1 MQQTLWLERLTE
13 FQEEHALEIVLFFIF
28 LSVAMVPGMARV
40 ETIVALENM
49 MPSSS
54 TPVEGVNDLRAEGLG
69 KDSIAVKVSTGKTE
83 DGVQSIHD
91 NRTEAYIKDLS
102 SDIRSIQGVTQVM
115 SPLQREGL
123 VDERKQN
130 AVITAYTFVGDSGK
144 EMDRI
149 FNEIEEQTSY
159 EKPEGLETEISG
171 VPAVQ
176 QRLSSMVSRD
186 KNVTTMISLG
196 LVFLIT
202 LGLFQGSF
210 SSAIM
215 PLIVVGL
222 SVIWLYGTMGYL
234 GIPLSTLAGSV
245 AALVI
250 GIGIDYSVHILN
262 TYRFHRRD
270 NSIGEAL
277 SEAVGETGVAIV
289 ATSITTISA
298 FMAFLSGMMPEMHRF
313 GLIMSI
319 GIGYAL
325 LFSFFLLPSVF
336 VLEEKIMQRIHN
348 SINWRHDF

>member
-1 MQQTLWLERLTE
+1 MPQNKFLEKITTAQENHAVE
-13 FQEEHALEIVLFFIF
+13 FILLFAF
-28 LSVAMVPGMARV
+28 LSLAMIPGMARV

-54 TPVEGVNDLRAEGLG
+54 TPVEGVNNLRAEGIG
-69 KDSIAVKVSTGKTE
+69 KDSIAVKISTGNTE
-83 DGVQSIHD
+83 DGAQSIED
-91 NRTEAYIKDLS
+91 EKTKAYIEDLS
-102 SDIRSIQGVTQVM
+102 NDIRKVQGVTQVM
-115 SPLQREGL
+115 SPLQRDGL
-123 VDERKQN
+123 VDERDQN
-130 AVITAYTFVGDSGK
+130 AVITAYTYVGDSGK

-149 FNEIEEQTSY
+149 FNEIQEESEY
-159 EKPEGLETEISG
+159 ERPEGVETEISG

-186 KNVTTMISLG
+186 KNVTTIISLG

-210 SSAIM
+210 SSALM
-215 PLIVVGL
+215 PLIVVAL

-270 NSIGEAL
+270 NTIEEAL
-277 SEAVGETGVAIV
+277 SEAVGETGVAII

-298 FMAFLSGMMPEMHRF
+298 FMAFLSGAMPEMHRF

-336 VLEEKIMQRIHN
+336 VLEERLMQKIHN

>member
-1 MQQTLWLERLTE
+1 MSQQNLVEKITRL
-13 FQEEHALEIVLFFIF
+13 QENHALEIVLFFIF
-28 LSVAMVPGMARV
+28 LSLAMIPGMTRV

-54 TPVEGVNDLRAEGLG
+54 TPVEGVNNLRAEGVG
-69 KDSIAVKVSTGKTE
+69 KDSIAVKISVGNTE
-83 DGVQSIHD
+83 EGVQSIR
-91 NRTEAYIKDLS
+91 NNQTEAYIQDLS
-102 SDIRSIQGVTQVM
+102 NDMRGFHGVTQVM

-123 VDERKQN
+123 IDDRNQN
-130 AVITAYTFVGDSGK
+130 AVITAYTYVGDSGG
-144 EMDRI
+144 EMDRV
-149 FNEIEEQTSY
+149 FNEIEDEAKY
-159 EKPEGLETEISG
+159 DRPEGVETEISG

-176 QRLSSMVSRD
+176 QRLSSMVARD

-210 SSAIM
+210 SSALM

-222 SVIWLYGTMGYL
+222 SVVWLYGTMGYL

-270 NSIGEAL
+270 NTVGEAL

-325 LFSFFLLPSVF
+325 IFSFFLLPSVF
-336 VLEEKIMQRIHN
+336 VLEEKVMKKI
-348 SINWRHDF
+348 SKSVDWRHDF

>member
-1 MQQTLWLERLTE
+1 MSQKTWLEELTE
-13 FQEEHALEIVLFFIF
+13 FQEQHAVEVILLFVF
-28 LSVAMVPGMARV
+28 LSLAMVPGMARV

-49 MPSSS
+49 MPSSA
-54 TPVEGVNDLRAEGLG
+54 TPVEGVNDLRAEGIG
-69 KDSIAVKVSTGKTE
+69 KDSIAVQVSTGNAE
-83 DGVQSIHD
+83 DGVQSIQA
-91 NRTEAYIKDLS
+91 NKTRAYIRDLS
-102 SDIRSIQGVTQVM
+102 NDIRRINGVTQVM

-123 VDERKQN
+123 VDERGQN
-130 AVITAYTFVGDSGK
+130 AVITAYTYMGDSGA

-149 FNEIEEQTSY
+149 FSEVQEESRY
-159 EKPEGLETEISG
+159 EKPEGVETEVSG

-176 QRLSSMVSRD
+176 QRLAEMVSRD

-210 SSAIM
+210 SSAMM
-215 PLIVVGL
+215 PLIVVVL

-250 GIGIDYSVHILN
+250 AMGIDYSVHILN

-270 NSIGEAL
+270 NTVGEAL

-298 FMAFLSGMMPEMHRF
+298 FMAFLSGAMPEMHRF

-319 GIGYAL
+319 GIAYAL
-325 LFSFFLLPSVF
+325 IFSFFLLPSVF
-336 VLEEKIMQRIHN
+336 VVEEKIMQKIHD
-348 SINWRHDF
+348 SIAWRHDF

>member
-1 MQQTLWLERLTE
+1 MSQNRFLEKITTV
-13 FQEEHALEIVLFFIF
+13 QEEHAVEVVVFFAL
-28 LSVAMVPGMARV
+28 LSLTMVPGMARV

-54 TPVEGVNDLRAEGLG
+54 TPVEGFNNLRAEGIG
-69 KDSIAVKVSTGKTE
+69 KDSIAVQVSAGQTE
-83 DGVQSIHD
+83 EGVQDITGNAS
-91 NRTEAYIKDLS
+91 RKYIDSLS
-102 SDIRSIQGVTQVM
+102 GEINEIYGVTSVYN
-115 SPLQREGL
+115 PTEVRGL
-123 VDERKQN
+123 TDSKKQTS
-130 AVITAYTFVGDSGK
+130 VIIAYTYMGDSGK
-144 EMDRI
+144 EMERI
-149 FNEIEEQTSY
+149 FREIRQEAKY
-159 EKPEGLETEISG
+159 NRPEGIETQISG

-176 QRLSSMVSRD
+176 QRLSEMVQRD
-186 KNVTTMISLG
+186 KNVTTAISLV
-196 LVFLIT
+196 LVFFIT

-215 PLIVVGL
+215 PLLVVAL
-222 SVIWLYGTMGYL
+222 SVVWLYGTMGYL

-262 TYRFHRRD
+262 TYRFHRRE
-270 NSIGEAL
+270 NTIEEAL

-298 FMAFLSGMMPEMHRF
+298 FMAFLSGKMPEMHRF

-336 VLEEKIMQRIHN
+336 VLEERLMKKIHE
-348 SINWRHDF
+348 SISWRHDF

>member
-1 MQQTLWLERLTE
+1 MSQQNLVEKITRL
-13 FQEEHALEIVLFFIF
+13 QENHALEVVLFFIF
-28 LSVAMVPGMARV
+28 LSLAMIPGMARV
-40 ETIVALENM
+40 DTIVALENM

-54 TPVEGVNDLRAEGLG
+54 TPVEGVNNLRAEGIG
-69 KDSIAVKVSTGKTE
+69 KDSIAVKISVGNKE
-83 DGVQSIHD
+83 EGVQSIRD
-91 NRTEAYIKDLS
+91 NRTEAYIQELS
-102 SDIRSIQGVTQVM
+102 NDMRSIHGVTQVM

-123 VDERKQN
+123 IDDRKQN
-130 AVITAYTFVGDSGK
+130 AVITAYTYVGDSGG

-149 FNEIEEQTSY
+149 FNEIEDEAKY
-159 EKPEGLETEISG
+159 ERPEGVETEISG

-176 QRLSSMVSRD
+176 QRLSSMVARD

-210 SSAIM
+210 SSALM

-222 SVIWLYGTMGYL
+222 SVVWLYGTMGYL

-270 NSIGEAL
+270 NNVGEAL

-336 VLEEKIMQRIHN
+336 VLEEKAMKKIHE
-348 SINWRHDF
+348 SIDWRHDF

>member
-1 MQQTLWLERLTE
+1 MAQNLFLEKLIAV
-13 FQEEHALEIVLFFIF
+13 QEEHAIEIILLFFF
-28 LSVAMVPGMARV
+28 LSLAMIPGMSRV

-54 TPVEGVNDLRAEGLG
+54 TPVQGVNDLRAEGIG
-69 KDSIAVKVSTGKTE
+69 KDSIAVKISTGNTE
-83 DGVQSIHD
+83 DGVQSIND
-91 NRTEAYIKDLS
+91 NRTEAYIEDLS
-102 SDIRSIQGVTQVM
+102 NDIRTIQGVTQVM

-123 VDERKQN
+123 IDERKQN
-130 AVITAYTFVGDSGK
+130 AVITAYTYVGDSGG

-149 FNEIEEQTSY
+149 FNEINEEAKYQR
-159 EKPEGLETEISG
+159 PEGVETEISG

-176 QRLSSMVSRD
+176 QRLSSMVARD

-210 SSAIM
+210 SSAVM
-215 PLIVVGL
+215 PLLVVAL
-222 SVIWLYGTMGYL
+222 SVVWLYGTMGYL

-270 NSIGEAL
+270 NTIGEAL
-277 SEAVGETGVAIV
+277 SEAVGETGVAII
-289 ATSITTISA
+289 ATSVTTISA

-336 VLEEKIMQRIHN
+336 VLEEKAMKKIHE
-348 SINWRHDF
+348 SVNWRHDF

>member
-1 MQQTLWLERLTE
+1 MAQNLFLEKLIAV
-13 FQEEHALEIVLFFIF
+13 QEEHAIEIILLFFF
-28 LSVAMVPGMARV
+28 LSLAMIPGMSRV

-54 TPVEGVNDLRAEGLG
+54 TPVQGVNDLRAEGIG
-69 KDSIAVKVSTGKTE
+69 KDSIAVKISTGNTE
-83 DGVQSIHD
+83 DGVQSIND
-91 NRTEAYIKDLS
+91 NRTEAYIEDLS
-102 SDIRSIQGVTQVM
+102 NDIRTIQGVTQVV

-123 VDERKQN
+123 IDERKQN
-130 AVITAYTFVGDSGK
+130 AVITAYTYVGDSGG

-149 FNEIEEQTSY
+149 FNEINEEAKYQR
-159 EKPEGLETEISG
+159 PEGLETEISG

-176 QRLSSMVSRD
+176 QRLSSMVARD

-210 SSAIM
+210 SSAVM
-215 PLIVVGL
+215 PLLVVAL
-222 SVIWLYGTMGYL
+222 SVVWLYGTMGYL

-270 NSIGEAL
+270 NTIGEAL
-277 SEAVGETGVAIV
+277 SEAVGETGVAII
-289 ATSITTISA
+289 ATSVTTISA

-336 VLEEKIMQRIHN
+336 VLEEKAMKKIHE
-348 SINWRHDF
+348 SVNWRHDF

>member
-1 MQQTLWLERLTE
+1 MQQSLWLERLTE
-13 FQEEHALEIVLFFIF
+13 FQEEHALEILLFFIF
-28 LSVAMVPGMARV
+28 LSVAMIPGMARV

-49 MPSSS
+49 MPPSS

-69 KDSIAVKVSTGKTE
+69 KDSIAVKVSTGNTE
-83 DGVQSIHD
+83 DGVQSIQD
-91 NRTEAYIKDLS
+91 NRTETYIRDLS
-102 SDIRSIQGVTQVM
+102 GDIRSIQGVTQVM

-130 AVITAYTFVGDSGK
+130 AVITAYTFVGDSGT

-149 FNEIEEQTSY
+149 FNEIEEEAMY
-159 EKPEGLETEISG
+159 ERPEGLETEISG

-336 VLEEKIMQRIHN
+336 VLEEKIMKKIHN

>member
-1 MQQTLWLERLTE
+1 MPQDEWLQKLTE
-13 FQEEHALEIVLFFIF
+13 FQENHAVEIILFFLF
-28 LSVAMVPGMARV
+28 LSLAMIPGMARV
-40 ETIVALENM
+40 DTIVALENM

-54 TPVEGVNDLRAEGLG
+54 TPVEGVNNLRAEGIG
-69 KDSIAVKVSTGKTE
+69 KDSIAVKISVGNAE
-83 DGVQSIHD
+83 EGVQSIED
-91 NRTEAYIKDLS
+91 NKTKKYIQNLS
-102 SDIRSIQGVTQVM
+102 NNIREISGVTQVM

-123 VDERKQN
+123 IDDRKQN
-130 AVITAYTFVGDSGK
+130 AVITAYTYVGDSGP
-144 EMDRI
+144 EMERI
-149 FNEIEEQTSY
+149 FNEIDEEASY
-159 EKPEGLETEISG
+159 NRPEGLETEISG

-176 QRLSSMVSRD
+176 QRLSSMVARD

-250 GIGIDYSVHILN
+250 GIGIDYSVHIMN

-270 NSIGEAL
+270 NTIGEAL

-325 LFSFFLLPSVF
+325 LFSFFLLPSIF
-336 VLEEKIMQRIHN
+336 VLEEKLMEKIHN
-348 SINWRHDF
+348 SITWRHDF

>member
-1 MQQTLWLERLTE
+1 MSQKSLLEKLTE
-13 FQEEHALEIVLFFIF
+13 FQENHAVEVVLFFLF

-54 TPVEGVNDLRAEGLG
+54 TPVEGVNNLRAEGIG
-69 KDSIAVKVSTGKTE
+69 KDSIAVKISVGNTDE
-83 DGVQSIHD
+83 GVQSIED
-91 NRTEAYIKDLS
+91 NRTKEYIHDLS
-102 SDIRSIQGVTQVM
+102 NEIRGIRGVTQVM

-123 VDERKQN
+123 IDDRKQN
-130 AVITAYTFVGDSGK
+130 AVITAYTYVGDSGS
-144 EMDRI
+144 EMERI
-149 FNEIEEQTSY
+149 FNEIEEESGY
-159 EKPEGLETEISG
+159 NKPKGLETEISG

-202 LGLFQGSF
+202 LGLFQGSL
-210 SSAIM
+210 SSAMM

-222 SVIWLYGTMGYL
+222 SVVWLYGTMGYL

-270 NSIGEAL
+270 NTIGEAL
-277 SEAVGETGVAIV
+277 SEAVGETGVAII

-325 LFSFFLLPSVF
+325 LFSFFLLPAIF
-336 VLEEKIMQRIHN
+336 VLEESLMEKIHD
-348 SINWRHDF
+348 SITWRHDF

>member
-1 MQQTLWLERLTE
+1 MSQKILDKLTHL
-13 FQEEHALEIVLFFIF
+13 QENHALEVVLFF
-28 LSVAMVPGMARV
+28 LMLTAAMIPGMGRV

-54 TPVEGVNDLRAEGLG
+54 EPVREFNNLRAEGIG
-69 KDSIAVKVSTGKTE
+69 KDSIAV
-83 DGVQSIHD
+83 Q
-91 NRTEAYIKDLS
+91 
-102 SDIRSIQGVTQVM
+102 
-115 SPLQREGL
+115 
-123 VDERKQN
+123 
-130 AVITAYTFVGDSGK
+130 ITAGKGDSGADSVSNQK
-144 EMDRI
+144 ARRYVQDLSRDIGEIYGVTEVHTPYERKGLIDERNRTAVIIAYTYMGDSGSSMERI
-149 FNEIEEQTSY
+149 FNEIEEESTHNR
-159 EKPEGLETEISG
+159 PEGVEASVSG

-176 QRLSSMVSRD
+176 QRLSSMVERD
-186 KNVTTMISLG
+186 KNVTTVISLF

-202 LGLFQGSF
+202 LGLFEGSIT
-210 SSAIM
+210 SSIM

-222 SVIWLYGTMGYL
+222 SVVWLYGTMGYL

-270 NSIGEAL
+270 NTIGEAL
-277 SEAVGETGVAIV
+277 SEAVGETGVAII

-319 GIGYAL
+319 GIGYSL
-325 LFSFFLLPSVF
+325 IFSFFLLPSVF
-336 VLEEKIMQRIHN
+336 VLEEKIIAKIHD
-348 SINWRHDF
+348 SVKWRHDFR